1 MKFFKKIFN
10 LPVTLF
16 YILIGLL
23 LSRAQVDGK
32 PITISEWFTIM
43 VAVYIVFVIPAEIA
57 IYFLKRF
64 FKFFAKYIDIKKQ
77 KLKNTIEENENAL
90 EPSEKED
97 FIPEAENENDQ
108 KENIVQ
114 DVDRNAPES
123 KGANQNQEKNSNE
136 KDVFL
141 SSLTYD
147 GVTQK
152 LKQVDELMEIITS
165 TTDKKEF
172 VLSMNELSQILYL
185 LSQVE
190 DLFDFTILPSKML
203 EDLQENR
210 SLYIDLLENRI
221 GSSVD
226 NMDGHDFEEFCAD
239 LLRKDGY
246 ENVEVTPGSGD
257 QGIDIIAYKHKVKYG
272 IQCKRYA
279 SDIGNKA
286 VQEAYAGAKYYDC
299 HVPVVLTNQHFTES
313 AIDLAGKTNVLLW
326 DRGELNRLM
335 EKIKV

>member
-1 MKFFKKIFN
+1 MKFLKKIYN
-10 LPVTLF
+10 LPVTIIYGFMGMIMLTAVKGEDGITFSQWIAMMVMLYLF
-16 YILIGLL
+16 
-23 LSRAQVDGK
+23 
-32 PITISEWFTIM
+32 
-43 VAVYIVFVIPAEIA
+43 FVIPTEIV
-57 IYFLKRF
+57 IILINKIIDF
-64 FKFFAKYIDIKKQ
+64 FDIKSLLKAKIASQ
-77 KLKNTIEENENAL
+77 NKLAPIPAEDDIS
-90 EPSEKED
+90 EPEPKMTD
-97 FIPEAENENDQ
+97 REA
-108 KENIVQ
+108 
-114 DVDRNAPES
+114 
-123 KGANQNQEKNSNE
+123 
-136 KDVFL
+136 FL
-141 SSLTYD
+141 SSIAYD
-147 GVTQK
+147 GAA
-152 LKQVDELMEIITS
+152 KQLQRVDELMEIITS

-172 VLSMNELSQILYL
+172 ALSMNELSQILYL

-190 DLFDFTILPSKML
+190 DLFDFTVLPSKML
-203 EDLQENR
+203 EDLQANR

-226 NMDGHDFEEFCAD
+226 NMEGHVFEEFCAD

-246 ENVEVTPGSGD
+246 EDVEVTPGSGD

-326 DRGELNRLM
+326 DRDELNRLM

>member
-1 MKFFKKIFN
+1 MKFFMKFLKKIYN
-10 LPVTLF
+10 LPVTIIYGFIGMIMITSVNGESGVTFSQWFAMMVILYLF
-16 YILIGLL
+16 
-23 LSRAQVDGK
+23 
-32 PITISEWFTIM
+32 
-43 VAVYIVFVIPAEIA
+43 FVIPTEIV
-57 IYFLKRF
+57 IILINKIIDF
-64 FKFFAKYIDIKKQ
+64 FDIKSLPKAKKASQ
-77 KLKNTIEENENAL
+77 NKLT
-90 EPSEKED
+90 P
-97 FIPEAENENDQ
+97 IPEEDNCVPEVEP
-108 KENIVQ
+108 KMT
-114 DVDRNAPES
+114 DREA
-123 KGANQNQEKNSNE
+123 
-136 KDVFL
+136 FL
-141 SSLTYD
+141 SSIAYD
-147 GVTQK
+147 GAA
-152 LKQVDELMEIITS
+152 KQLQRVNELMEIITS

-172 VLSMNELSQILYL
+172 ALSMNELSQILYL

-190 DLFDFTILPSKML
+190 DLFTFDVPPSKML
-203 EDLQENR
+203 EDLQTNR

-226 NMDGHDFEEFCAD
+226 NMEGHDFEEFCAD

-246 ENVEVTPGSGD
+246 EDVEVTPGSGD

-326 DRGELNRLM
+326 DRDELNRLM